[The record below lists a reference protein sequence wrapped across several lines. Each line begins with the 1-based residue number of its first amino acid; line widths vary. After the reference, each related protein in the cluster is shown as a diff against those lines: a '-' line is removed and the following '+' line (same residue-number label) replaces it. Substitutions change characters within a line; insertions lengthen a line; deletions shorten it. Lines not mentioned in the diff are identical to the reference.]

1 MRAKAD
7 NYNDEQRVRHTVMSA
22 EQVNVESFNR
32 MMIKELRE
40 NGVDIPDE
48 VDDSKYTS

>member
-7 NYNDEQRVRHTVMSA
+7 NYNDEQRVRHTIMSA
-22 EQVNVESFNR
+22 EKVNLDTYNK

-40 NGVDIPDE
+40 NGIEIPKGVDE
-48 VDDSKYTS
+48 SKYS